1 MNKMTIVLIAALI
14 VAVLFV
20 SGCAKDDTGSGAT
33 DTGVD
38 DTKPP
43 EGPEED
49 ALSQEVS
56 EDIGNVDSAG
66 TELDDADVEN
76 LDEEFENIDWN

>member
-1 MNKMTIVLIAALI
+1 MNKMTIVLMAALI

-20 SGCAKDDTGSGAT
+20 SGCAKDDTGAT
-33 DTGVD
+33 DDTGID

-43 EGPEED
+43 EVPEGPKD

-56 EDIGNVDSAG
+56 EDIGDVDSASS
-66 TELDDADVEN
+66 ELDDADVEN
-76 LDEEFENIDWN
+76 LDEEFENIDW

>member
-1 MNKMTIVLIAALI
+1 MNKMTIVLMAALI

-20 SGCAKDDTGSGAT
+20 SGCAKDDTGSGT
-33 DTGVD
+33 DDTGID

-43 EGPEED
+43 EVPKD

-56 EDIGNVDSAG
+56 EDISDVDSAG

>member
-1 MNKMTIVLIAALI
+1 MNKMTIVLMAALI

-20 SGCAKDDTGSGAT
+20 SGCAKDDTGAT
-33 DTGVD
+33 DDTGVD

-43 EGPEED
+43 EGPKD

-56 EDIGNVDSAG
+56 EDIGDIDSAG

-76 LDEEFENIDWN
+76 LDKEFENIDWN